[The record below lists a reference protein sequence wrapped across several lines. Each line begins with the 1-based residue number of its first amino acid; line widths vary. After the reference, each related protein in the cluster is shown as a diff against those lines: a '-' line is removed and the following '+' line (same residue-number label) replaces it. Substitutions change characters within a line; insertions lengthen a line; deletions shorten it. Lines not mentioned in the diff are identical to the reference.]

1 MKTKFLI
8 KWILLTLAFLTV
20 GYIIGYIAGISVNLL
35 LGNDTYEQGSYLSQI
50 LVYCAFGSVV
60 AGTVSLTQ
68 LKILKSNNVIISK
81 WWILAGILGIV
92 ISEVI
97 SGIILWQLGINRS
110 SIGVFQGGPQLP
122 EALVFSFSGL
132 LIGAFQWIVIGKKFS
147 NSVYWIPANF
157 LGWGLGHLAMFNALA
172 FFIGAIILGAI
183 TGLFMQLILKTNAES
198 HQEMS

>member
-8 KWILLTLAFLTV
+8 KWILLTLAFLTI

-35 LGNDTYEQGSYLSQI
+35 LGNNTYEQGSYLSQI

-60 AGTVSLTQ
+60 AGAVSLTQ

-110 SIGVFQGGPQLP
+110 SIGVFQGGPQIP

-132 LIGAFQWIVIGKKFS
+132 LIGTFQWITIRKKFS

-157 LGWGLGHLAMFNALA
+157 LGWGLGHLVMFNALA
-172 FFIGAIILGAI
+172 FFIGAILLGII
-183 TGLFMQLILKTNAES
+183 TGLCMQWILKINAES
-198 HQEMS
+198 HLEMS

>member
-1 MKTKFLI
+1 MKANFLI
-8 KWILLTLAFLTV
+8 KWILLTLAFLSV

-35 LGNDTYEQGSYLSQI
+35 QGNNTYEQGSYLSQI

-60 AGTVSLTQ
+60 SATVSLTQ

-110 SIGVFQGGPQLP
+110 SIGVFQGGQQIP

-132 LIGAFQWIVIGKKFS
+132 LIGTFQWLVIRKKFLK
-147 NSVYWIPANF
+147 SVYWIPANF
-157 LGWGLGHLAMFNALA
+157 LGWGLGHLVMFSALA
-172 FFIGAIILGAI
+172 FFIGALLLGVI
-183 TGLFMQLILKTNAES
+183 TGLFIYWILKINAES
-198 HQEMS
+198 LPEMN

>member
-1 MKTKFLI
+1 MKANFLI

-35 LGNDTYEQGSYLSQI
+35 LGNNTYEQGSYLSQI

-60 AGTVSLTQ
+60 GGTVSLTQ
-68 LKILKSNNVIISK
+68 LKILKSNKVIISK
-81 WWILAGILGIV
+81 WWILASILGIV

-110 SIGVFQGGPQLP
+110 SIGVFQGGPQIP

-132 LIGAFQWIVIGKKFS
+132 LIGVFQWLVIRKQFA

-157 LGWGLGHLAMFNALA
+157 LGWGLGHLVMIHLLS
-172 FFIGAIILGAI
+172 FFLGALLLGII
-183 TGLFMQLILKTNAES
+183 TGLFM
-198 HQEMS
+198 EMIIKYSKLTIN